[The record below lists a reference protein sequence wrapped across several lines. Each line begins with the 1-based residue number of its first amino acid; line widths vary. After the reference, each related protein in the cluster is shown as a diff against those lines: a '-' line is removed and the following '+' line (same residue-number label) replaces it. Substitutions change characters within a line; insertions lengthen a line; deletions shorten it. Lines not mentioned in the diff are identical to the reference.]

1 MSGIK
6 LKLTRQVIKQENGTY
21 IQEKKMYSIEADPKM
36 LKLADKNFKVAI
48 VKMPKA

>member
-6 LKLTRQVIKQENGTY
+6 LKLTRHVIKQENVTY
-21 IQEKKMYSIEADPKM
+21 IQEKKMYSIEADPQM

-48 VKMPKA
+48 VKMSKA